1 MSKSAETSQDPA
13 KQVNPLKPALE
24 QLNPP
29 NFAEQHQSSSS
40 LMEASCESEILELEL
55 NSKLDNS
62 RLEIDASSA
71 DISVGLVSVSDD
83 QSKCEESKVDST
95 VVEGEQ
101 DSSIKFDVKNLA
113 EEEAN
118 PISALAQGNTICHG
132 LLIIYANPSNFKVSQ
147 SGCFSLQVQEGL
159 KYNWDPNIEHSKSIV
174 VSIGTFSLYFGH
186 FSLFPF
192 QYRQTQCF
200 EKYCLVLSKFT
211 DVF

>member
-1 MSKSAETSQDPA
+1 MQSEVHIRIRFHNPKIIIFFPGLVASTSEPVSLQPSLSKSAETSQDPA
-13 KQVNPLKPALE
+13 KQVNPLKPAFE

-29 NFAEQHQSSSS
+29 NFVEQHQSSSS

-83 QSKCEESKVDST
+83 QSKCEESKVDTT

-101 DSSIKFDVKNLA
+101 DSSIKFDVKNFV

-118 PISALAQGNTICHG
+118 QISTLAQGKKICHD
-132 LLIIYANPSNFKVSQ
+132 LLFVDIVRIQ
-147 SGCFSLQVQEGL
+147 MR
-159 KYNWDPNIEHSKSIV
+159 SI
-174 VSIGTFSLYFGH
+174 
-186 FSLFPF
+186 
-192 QYRQTQCF
+192 
-200 EKYCLVLSKFT
+200 
-211 DVF
+211 